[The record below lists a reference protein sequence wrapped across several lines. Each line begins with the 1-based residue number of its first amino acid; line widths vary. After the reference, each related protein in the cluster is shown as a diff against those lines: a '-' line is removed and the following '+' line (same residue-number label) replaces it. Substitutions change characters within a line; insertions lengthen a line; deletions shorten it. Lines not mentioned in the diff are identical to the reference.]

1 MTLQK
6 HNESITEIQRRNI
19 FMQKKLII
27 TLLSFSI
34 ITGCSSS
41 PAFKYLPSSGASN
54 NQIENASDKQNTAGM
69 HLIDVTSEVVQRL
82 VATQKKSSFARYL
95 PQTTSNLHDIGTGD
109 TLEVSIWEAPPATL
123 FGSSTINSQNS
134 SSSQVTVLP
143 EQMVASDGTIQIPF
157 AGKILAAGRTSQ
169 QIQDA
174 IVHELTG
181 KAHDPQVLV
190 RVKTNE
196 SSNVTVVGEVSQSQ
210 SIPLT
215 AKGERL
221 LDAIASVGGSRQPID
236 KMMVQITRG
245 SQVLSMPLE
254 QVTQEPEQNIQLM
267 AGDVITLIHQPLS
280 FTVLGAAGKNA
291 EVDFEAKGISLTQ
304 ALGRAGGVLDTR
316 TDAHGV
322 FIFRFEDPYALGNDA
337 KNLPRNSEGKIPVVY
352 RLNLEDPTTF
362 LIAQNFPMKNKDV
375 LYIADA
381 PSTEL
386 QKFLS
391 ILTSS
396 LYSIDRVVNMGN

>member
-1 MTLQK
+1 MQLTL
-6 HNESITEIQRRNI
+6 S
-19 FMQKKLII
+19 KLPLVISFSFSFS
-27 TLLSFSI
+27 LLSACTSQSFYN
-34 ITGCSSS
+34 
-41 PAFKYLPSSGASN
+41 YLPSSGVSN
-54 NQIENASDKQNTAGM
+54 SQIEQASVPNKTSNANI
-69 HLIDVTSEVVQRL
+69 HLIDVTGEVVQRL
-82 VATQKKSSFARYL
+82 ATTQRKASFAQYL
-95 PQTTSNLHDIGTGD
+95 PQTTSNIHDIGTGD
-109 TLEVSIWEAPPATL
+109 ILEVSIWEAPPATL
-123 FGSSTINSQNS
+123 FGTSTISPQSS
-134 SSSQVTVLP
+134 SSSQVTALP
-143 EQMVASDGTIQIPF
+143 EQMVSADGTIQVPF
-157 AGKILAAGRTSQ
+157 AGKILAAGRTPQ

-174 IVHELTG
+174 IVKELTG
-181 KAHDPQVLV
+181 KAHEPQVLV
-190 RVKTNE
+190 QVKSNE
-196 SSNVTVVGEVSQSQ
+196 SSNVTVVGEVNQSQ
-210 SIPLT
+210 SVPLT
-215 AKGERL
+215 AKGEHL
-221 LDAIASVGGSRQPID
+221 LDAIASAGGSRQPID
-236 KMMVQITRG
+236 KVMVQVTRD

-254 QVTQEPEQNIQLM
+254 QVTQEPEQNIPLI

-280 FTVLGAAGKNA
+280 FTVLGSAGKNA
-291 EVDFEAKGISLTQ
+291 EIDFEAKGISLTQ

-322 FIFRFEDPYALGNDA
+322 FVFRFEDTYALGNDA

-386 QKFLS
+386 QKFLG

>member
-1 MTLQK
+1 MK
-6 HNESITEIQRRNI
+6 HNIAIS
-19 FMQKKLII
+19 
-27 TLLSFSI
+27 LLVVSV

-41 PAFKYLPSSGASN
+41 SPFKYLPSSGASN
-54 NQIENASDKQNTAGM
+54 SQIEQASNKQSNANI
-69 HLIDVTSEVVQRL
+69 HLIDVTGEVVQRL
-82 VATQKKSSFARYL
+82 ASTQRKASFARYL
-95 PQTTSNLHDIGTGD
+95 PQTTSNIHDIGTGD
-109 TLEVSIWEAPPATL
+109 ILEVSIWEAPPATL
-123 FGSSTINSQNS
+123 FGTSTISPQSS
-134 SSSQVTVLP
+134 SSSQVTALP
-143 EQMVASDGTIQIPF
+143 EQMVAADGTIQVPF
-157 AGKILAAGRTSQ
+157 AGKILAAGRTPQ

-174 IVHELTG
+174 VVKELTG
-181 KAHDPQVLV
+181 KAHEPQVLV
-190 RVKTNE
+190 RVKSNE
-196 SSNVTVVGEVSQSQ
+196 SSNVTVVGEVNQSQ

-215 AKGERL
+215 SKGERL
-221 LDAIASVGGSRQPID
+221 LDAIASAGGSRQPID
-236 KMMVQITRG
+236 KLMVQVTRD

-254 QVTQEPEQNIQLM
+254 QVTQEPEQNIPLA

-304 ALGRAGGVLDTR
+304 ALGRAGGVLDAR

-322 FIFRFEDPYALGNDA
+322 FVFRFEDPYALGNDA

-386 QKFLS
+386 QKFLG